1 MKFAV
6 STMAALAGL
15 LAFGPAQAQATMP
28 AAKDPAP
35 PPASIAPAPSPASS
49 TPAAT
54 AGGAAGG
61 AAQGAA
67 VAAKTP
73 SDTPAAAEK
82 TVDKKMAP
90 PPKPKPSLVIDVD
103 LARQRLTVS
112 EHGRS
117 AGSWAIS
124 SGRSGYRTPNG
135 TFRPQWM
142 ARTWY
147 SKKYDNAPMPHSI
160 FFTGGF
166 ALHATYA
173 TGMLGRP
180 ASHGCVRQSPAN
192 ASRLYAMVRKHGMDH
207 TKIVVHGTPN
217 FHEPAVARRDRDGER
232 YARSYDRYD
241 RYDQSP
247 VRYYVRPKQ
256 QGLFSSLFGDDEPRR
271 YYYVKPKPNRGF
283 RGRPV
288 YGYDEDGNRIRIR

>member
-6 STMAALAGL
+6 STLAALAGL

-35 PPASIAPAPSPASS
+35 PPASIAPAPSPAPS
-49 TPAAT
+49 PAAAT
-54 AGGAAGG
+54 PGGAAP
-61 AAQGAA
+61 GAA
-67 VAAKTP
+67 VTAKAT
-73 SDTPAAAEK
+73 SDIPAAAEK

-103 LARQRLTVS
+103 LGNQRLTVS

-124 SGRSGYRTPNG
+124 SGRSGYRTPTG

-192 ASRLYAMVRKHGMDH
+192 ASRLFAMVRKHGMDH
-207 TKIVVHGTPN
+207 TKIVVHGTPH
-217 FHEPAVARRDRDGER
+217 FHEPAVARRDRGDR
-232 YARSYDRYD
+232 YARSYDRYGQPPA
-241 RYDQSP
+241 RYD
-247 VRYYVRPKQ
+247 VRPKQ

-288 YGYDEDGNRIRIR
+288 YGFDEDGNRIRIR